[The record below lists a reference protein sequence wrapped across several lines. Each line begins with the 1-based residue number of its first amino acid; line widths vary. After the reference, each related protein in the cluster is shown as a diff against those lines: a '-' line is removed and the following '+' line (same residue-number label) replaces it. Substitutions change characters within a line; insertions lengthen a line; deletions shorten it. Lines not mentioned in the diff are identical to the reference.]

1 MLQPAPAQHP
11 LRGIAL
17 FMLALM
23 LFASLDATS
32 KHLSVI
38 FAVPLLVW
46 ARYVVHFLLMLVFVA
61 PSLRS
66 ELVRTA
72 NPKLQV
78 VRALALLATTGCGMA
93 AFRIMP
99 LAEATSVIFLA
110 PLLVT
115 LLAGPFLGERIGRG
129 RWLAVCIGFGGVL
142 LVVRPGTGLNLAG
155 ILWALG
161 GAVSYAAYQILTRRL
176 SHAEHPMRLL
186 FYTALVGTAVMS
198 AALPWFWV
206 DAAPSLAQW
215 LLIASLGIYGGLGHL
230 LLIRAFRLAPA
241 STLTPFTYVQ
251 LVWAALLGWLVFGN
265 VPDAV
270 TGAGMAV
277 IAASG
282 LWLAL
287 GERRTRRPPGRPKDD
302 AANDMEP
309 RSGEPPSPPFL
320 ERGPGG

>member
-1 MLQPAPAQHP
+1 MTTSFPAQHP
-11 LRGIAL
+11 LRGILL

-32 KHLSVI
+32 KYLTAV

-46 ARYVVHFLLMLVFVA
+46 ARYALHFLLMLVFVA
-61 PSLRS
+61 PSMRS

-72 NPKLQV
+72 NLKLQLI
-78 VRALALLATTGCGMA
+78 RALALLATTGCGMA
-93 AFRIMP
+93 AFRVMP
-99 LAEATSVIFLA
+99 LAEATAVIFLA

-115 LLAGPFLGERIGRG
+115 LLAGPILHERIGAG
-129 RWLAVCIGFGGVL
+129 RWLAVLAGFGGVL
-142 LVVRPGTGLNLAG
+142 LVVRPGSALNLVG
-155 ILWALG
+155 ILWALT
-161 GAVSYAAYQILTRRL
+161 GAFSYAVYQILTRRL
-176 SHAEHPMRLL
+176 SHAEHPLTLL
-186 FYTALVGTAVMS
+186 FYTALVGTGVMS

-206 DAAPSLAQW
+206 DTSPEPRQW
-215 LLIASLGIYGGLGHL
+215 LLIASLGIYGGTGHF

-270 TGAGMAV
+270 TAAGMAV

-287 GERRTRRPPGRPKDD
+287 GERRGRRRPPDRALPCKEGRGI
-302 AANDMEP
+302 AVN
-309 RSGEPPSPPFL
+309 
-320 ERGPGG
+320 ERPDRDTAC

>member
-1 MLQPAPAQHP
+1 MTPPAQHP

-23 LFASLDATS
+23 LFASLDATA
-32 KHLSVI
+32 KHLAAF

-61 PSLRS
+61 PAMRA

-72 NPKLQV
+72 NPRLQI
-78 VRALALLATTGCGMA
+78 VRALSLLATTGCGMA
-93 AFRIMP
+93 AFRVMP

-115 LLAGPFLGERIGRG
+115 LLAGPLLGERIGRS
-129 RWLAVCIGFGGVL
+129 RWLAVLVGFGGVL
-142 LVVRPGTGLNLAG
+142 LVVRPGTDLNPAG

-161 GAVSYAAYQILTRRL
+161 GAFSYALYQILTRRL
-176 SHAEHPMRLL
+176 SHAEHPLRLL

-206 DAAPSLAQW
+206 DASPAPQQW
-215 LLIASLGIYGGLGHL
+215 LLIASLGLYGGVGHF

-241 STLTPFTYVQ
+241 STLTPFTYAQ
-251 LVWAALLGWLVFGN
+251 LVWAVLLGWLVFDN
-265 VPDAV
+265 IPDAV
-270 TGAGMAV
+270 TAAGMSV

-287 GERRTRRPPGRPKDD
+287 RERIRPTQPDRDT
-302 AANDMEP
+302 AC
-309 RSGEPPSPPFL
+309 
-320 ERGPGG
+320 

>member
-1 MLQPAPAQHP
+1 MTPPAQHP

-23 LFASLDATS
+23 LFASLDATA
-32 KHLSVI
+32 KHLAAF

-61 PSLRS
+61 PAMRA

-72 NPKLQV
+72 NPRLQI
-78 VRALALLATTGCGMA
+78 VRALSLLATTGCGMA
-93 AFRIMP
+93 AFRVMP

-115 LLAGPFLGERIGRG
+115 LLAGPLLGERIGRS
-129 RWLAVCIGFGGVL
+129 RWLAVLVGFGGVL
-142 LVVRPGTGLNLAG
+142 LVVRPGTDLNPAG

-161 GAVSYAAYQILTRRL
+161 GAFSYALYQILTRRL
-176 SHAEHPMRLL
+176 SHAEHPLRLL

-206 DAAPSLAQW
+206 DASPAPQQW
-215 LLIASLGIYGGLGHL
+215 LLIASLGLYGGVGHF

-241 STLTPFTYVQ
+241 STLTPFTYAQ
-251 LVWAALLGWLVFGN
+251 LVWAVLLGWLVFDN
-265 VPDAV
+265 IPDAV
-270 TGAGMAV
+270 TAAGMSV

-287 GERRTRRPPGRPKDD
+287 RERIRPTRPDRDT
-302 AANDMEP
+302 AC
-309 RSGEPPSPPFL
+309 
-320 ERGPGG
+320 